1 MSTPMPAR
9 LDLPTLPAAAP
20 WTDATATADVTAPAL
35 DAAPLDLIFIE
46 GYQGETVIGIHP
58 SELHLP
64 QTIVIDLTA
73 GLPRALAC
81 DSDQI
86 GDTIDYSVVR
96 ERLDALMLDH
106 GVQLLEALAERIAR
120 LLLIDFRAA
129 WVRVRIVKPR
139 KFDNVQAVGVM
150 IERRRGD
157 LRDARQH
164 SARSAQ
170 VFNLLAS
177 GLVPQQEDA
186 R

>member
-1 MSTPMPAR
+1 MSAR
-9 LDLPTLPAAAP
+9 FDLSS
-20 WTDATATADVTAPAL
+20 ATATLPPEPAE
-35 DAAPLDLIFIE
+35 AGPLDQIFIE
-46 GYQGETVIGIHP
+46 GYRGETVIGIHP

-64 QTIVIDLTA
+64 QTLVIDLTA

-81 DSDQI
+81 DTDQI
-86 GDTIDYSVVR
+86 GDTIDYGVVR

-106 GVQLLEALAERIAR
+106 GVLLLEALAERIAR

-150 IERRRGD
+150 IERRRSD

-177 GLVPQQEDA
+177 GLVPQRDDTH
-186 R
+186 